1 MDRVCVPTF
10 VDIMEAVVRV
20 IKTGLCAALKLI
32 THYPG
37 LDVVA
42 GDGTKP
48 CHQ

>member
-1 MDRVCVPTF
+1 MARVCVPTF

-20 IKTGLCAALKLI
+20 IETRLCVVLKLI
-32 THYPG
+32 AHYPG

-42 GDGTKP
+42 ENGTEP